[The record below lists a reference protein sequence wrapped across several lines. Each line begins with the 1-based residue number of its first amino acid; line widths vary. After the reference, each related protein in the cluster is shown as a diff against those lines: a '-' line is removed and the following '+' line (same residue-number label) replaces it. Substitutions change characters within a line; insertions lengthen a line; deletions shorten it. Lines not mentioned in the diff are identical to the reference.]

1 MTHYIYTR
9 FNLRRDAFMKTNK
22 AKVISSWKPTNNREA
37 AAMKELLMNEMGV
50 TTTHH
55 QGGTGK
61 LAPNSGRMVR

>member
-1 MTHYIYTR
+1 
-9 FNLRRDAFMKTNK
+9 MKTNK
-22 AKVISSWKPTNNREA
+22 AKVISSWKPSNDREA

-61 LAPNSGRMVR
+61 LAPNTGRVIR

>member
-1 MTHYIYTR
+1 
-9 FNLRRDAFMKTNK
+9 MKTNK
-22 AKVISSWKPTNNREA
+22 AKVISSWKPTNSREA

-50 TTTHH
+50 TATHH